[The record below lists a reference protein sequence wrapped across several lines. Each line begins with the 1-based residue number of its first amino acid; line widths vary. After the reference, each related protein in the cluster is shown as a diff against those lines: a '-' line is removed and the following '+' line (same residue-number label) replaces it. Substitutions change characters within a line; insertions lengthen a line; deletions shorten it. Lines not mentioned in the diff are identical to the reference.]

1 MSSKIDTTTLIVAVI
16 VSVFLSVGASYVMLP
31 DLKGE
36 LGPRGPIGLDG
47 PQGPIGPAGSQGPI
61 GLEGPR
67 GEEGPPGDPF
77 EGYLLPIEYTSGS
90 WNTIKTWIGSADRVT
105 ELFSAPTSQLRI
117 KWDLD
122 TSENSLFY
130 MYLYGDGDSYS
141 TQAWT
146 AETMAYVDP
155 GVYYFEFSVSS
166 VGYQI
171 SVDVYIP

>member
-1 MSSKIDTTTLIVAVI
+1 MIPSSDSSCSFEYPMEFKIFLSILRLCEKSLLENLNNPTVSSEIFSLYLGVNFTTTE
-16 VSVFLSVGASYVMLP
+16 S
-31 DLKGE
+31 
-36 LGPRGPIGLDG
+36 
-47 PQGPIGPAGSQGPI
+47 
-61 GLEGPR
+61 
-67 GEEGPPGDPF
+67 
-77 EGYLLPIEYTSGS
+77 TSGL
-90 WNTIKTWIGSADRVT
+90 G
-105 ELFSAPTSQLRI
+105 I

-146 AETMAYVDP
+146 ALDEQPIGETMAYVDP